1 MHLYLSRSLVKS
13 SCHWLPPK
21 VIQQISKDLAGTFP
35 EMKGFSERNLKYM
48 RRFADLWP
56 DRSIVQ
62 QAAAQLPWW
71 HNVILMDKLPSDA
84 DRQWYVQ
91 KAVENG

>member
-1 MHLYLSRSLVKS
+1 
-13 SCHWLPPK
+13 
-21 VIQQISKDLAGTFP
+21 
-35 EMKGFSERNLKYM
+35 M
-48 RRFADLWP
+48 RHFADLWP